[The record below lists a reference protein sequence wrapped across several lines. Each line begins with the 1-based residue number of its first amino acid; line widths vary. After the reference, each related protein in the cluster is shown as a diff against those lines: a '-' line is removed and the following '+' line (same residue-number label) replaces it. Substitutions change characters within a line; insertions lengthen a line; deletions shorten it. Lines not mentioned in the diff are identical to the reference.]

1 MPGRWQ
7 NRPRGSATNK
17 ASGRCRVQPN
27 SAAAAAWGMP
37 LRLHGDIAVLKP
49 AHAWLPAGLARTL
62 GLLGLGML
70 VWACVSTALL
80 QSRGDAF
87 VNLRPFQDR
96 TLGAGFVLA
105 LCWGWALWPQPANAE
120 QRRWRPRALAAL
132 GLVLLANAA
141 LLVLLHLPAH
151 SPGLIAI
158 AGAIACMGA
167 FCGDRAR
174 HAGTGASGLA
184 LVAAGAIGLG
194 IARRGSAVL
203 RFHGLVVAGADGRRR
218 GADAGVVGRDIG
230 RTADGQLGQ
239 HRPSVAVAAAS
250 ALAALVAAVRRAGAA
265 LAADAGTGVEACFA
279 KGAVVPGGAGDRRRR
294 CWPTGACAAAT
305 LVEVQNGA

>member
-1 MPGRWQ
+1 M
-7 NRPRGSATNK
+7 
-17 ASGRCRVQPN
+17 
-27 SAAAAAWGMP
+27 
-37 LRLHGDIAVLKP
+37 AVLKP

-96 TLGAGFVLA
+96 TLGAGFALA
-105 LCWGWALWPQPANAE
+105 LCWGWALWPQPATAA

-167 FCGDRAR
+167 LA
-174 HAGTGASGLA
+174 AIVLGTQALEPAASPWLPPAQSALA
-184 LVAAGAIGLG
+184 LLAGAVLFFAFMAWLWPGQMAGGGGPTLVLLG
-194 IARRGSAVL
+194 AIAAALLMASWAGAGQALLLPLHRHWPRWSLLLGVLVLPLLLTLVPALKPALQRPLWCLAVL
-203 RFHGLVVAGADGRRR
+203 AIAAAVLADGRLRR
-218 GADAGVVGRDIG
+218 LG
-230 RTADGQLGQ
+230 TAE
-239 HRPSVAVAAAS
+239 
-250 ALAALVAAVRRAGAA
+250 VR
-265 LAADAGTGVEACFA
+265 
-279 KGAVVPGGAGDRRRR
+279 
-294 CWPTGACAAAT
+294 
-305 LVEVQNGA
+305 NGA

>member
-1 MPGRWQ
+1 MPF
-7 NRPRGSATNK
+7 
-17 ASGRCRVQPN
+17 
-27 SAAAAAWGMP
+27 
-37 LRLHGDIAVLKP
+37 RLHGDIAVLKP
-49 AHAWLPAGLARTL
+49 SHAGLPAGLARTL

-105 LCWGWALWPQPANAE
+105 LGWGWALWPQPANAE

-132 GLVLLANAA
+132 GLVLFANAA

-167 FCGDRAR
+167 FA
-174 HAGTGASGLA
+174 AIVLGTQALESAASPWLPPAQLA
-184 LVAAGAIGLG
+184 LALLAGAVLFFAFMAWLWPGQMAGGGGPTLVLLGAIAAALLMASWASTGRALLLPMQQLWPRWSLLLGVLLLPMLLTLVPALKPALQKPLWCLAVLG
-194 IARRGSAVL
+194 IAGAVL
-203 RFHGLVVAGADGRRR
+203 ADGR
-218 GADAGVVGRDIG
+218 
-230 RTADGQLGQ
+230 L
-239 HRPSVAVAAAS
+239 
-250 ALAALVAAVRRAGAA
+250 
-265 LAADAGTGVEACFA
+265 
-279 KGAVVPGGAGDRRRR
+279 RRRD
-294 CWPTGACAAAT
+294 T
-305 LVEVQNGA
+305 VEVQNGA